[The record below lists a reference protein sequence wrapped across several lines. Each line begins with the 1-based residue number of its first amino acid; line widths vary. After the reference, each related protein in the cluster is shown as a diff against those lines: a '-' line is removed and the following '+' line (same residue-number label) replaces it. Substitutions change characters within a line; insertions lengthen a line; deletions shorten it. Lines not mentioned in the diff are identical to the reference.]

1 MISAILMLRRL
12 AGALR
17 VALREEDFARILAAG
32 LALII
37 IGTLAYSVGGGWSL
51 VDGLYVAVATLTT
64 SSVLDP
70 KLTVTDPWLKVFT
83 AGYVLVGIGILVE
96 VARRLG
102 TGFIVA
108 RAEVEKAKEAAK
120 LEAGG
125 WRRTSKRGLT
135 AGAAGVDVPRRLLHR
150 AAQSA
155 RASPFACEEQPTR
168 QSSGCCT
175 ARNPTAST
183 VLAMGDGQPMRIAM
197 MPLGAVGAVVGAAA
211 VADPLSVPIGGV
223 KATGATRP

>member
-17 VALREEDFARILAAG
+17 VALREEDFVRILGAG
-32 LALII
+32 LALIVV
-37 IGTLAYSVGGGWSL
+37 GTLAYSLGSGWSV

-102 TGFIVA
+102 TGFIIA
-108 RAEVEKAKEAAK
+108 RAEVEK
-120 LEAGG
+120 
-125 WRRTSKRGLT
+125 SKTT
-135 AGAAGVDVPRRLLHR
+135 APGSDAP
-150 AAQSA
+150 
-155 RASPFACEEQPTR
+155 
-168 QSSGCCT
+168 
-175 ARNPTAST
+175 
-183 VLAMGDGQPMRIAM
+183 
-197 MPLGAVGAVVGAAA
+197 
-211 VADPLSVPIGGV
+211 
-223 KATGATRP
+223 